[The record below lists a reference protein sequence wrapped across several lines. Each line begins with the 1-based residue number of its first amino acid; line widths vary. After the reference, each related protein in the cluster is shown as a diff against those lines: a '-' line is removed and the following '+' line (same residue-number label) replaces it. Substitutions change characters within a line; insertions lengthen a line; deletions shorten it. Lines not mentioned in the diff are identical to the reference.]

1 VERYVEKKRER
12 RIRNSLRMIRRAYRI
27 VGTRWWPRPQD
38 GYVNSPQTWEEVFP
52 VRRSAARKLADNL
65 KSCSCRCGC
74 GNGRRHWGD
83 QTLQEYRQSLA
94 AIEQFIEAE
103 FLDDSPGQRQI
114 RRRRP
119 WV

>member
-1 VERYVEKKRER
+1 MERYAEKKRER
-12 RIRNSLRMIRRAYRI
+12 RIRNSLRMIERAYWI
-27 VGTRWWPRPQD
+27 MGLWWSRPQD
-38 GYVNSPQTWEEVFP
+38 GYVNSPQTWEEVFS
-52 VRRSAARKLADNL
+52 VRRSAARKHADNL

-83 QTLQEYRQSLA
+83 QTVQECRKSLA
-94 AIEQFIEAE
+94 AIEQFVEAG